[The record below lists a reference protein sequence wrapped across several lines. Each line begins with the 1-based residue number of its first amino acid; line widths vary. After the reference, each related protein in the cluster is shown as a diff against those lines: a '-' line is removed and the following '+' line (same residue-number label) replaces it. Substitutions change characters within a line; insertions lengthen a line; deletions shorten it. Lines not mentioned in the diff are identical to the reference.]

1 MKVKQV
7 LDFLEDKYP
16 LDTALGFDNVGLL
29 VGSENFDVSGIIVAL
44 DCEMDTIKFAIKN
57 GCNLIVTHHPV
68 IFDPLKKV
76 LANSVVYE
84 LIKNGISVISMHT
97 NMDFATDG
105 VNDVL
110 AKVIGLQNVESVT
123 SSDGVLLRK
132 ASISPCTAQ
141 TLATKLKASLGDVV
155 RYTESDKLI
164 ENVLICSGSG
174 GNYLWDALSMGC
186 QALITAD
193 VKHNIFIDSIN
204 VGVSVF
210 DAGHFA
216 TEDVIVKPLCS
227 MISNNFDTI
236 KTLPYHTIKIKS
248 C

>member
-1 MKVKQV
+1 MKIKNV
-7 LDFLEDKYP
+7 LDFLQAKYP
-16 LDTALGFDNVGLL
+16 LDTALSFDNVGLL
-29 VGSENFDVSGIIVAL
+29 VGGENYDVSGIVVAL
-44 DCEMDTIKFAIKN
+44 DCEIDTVKFAVKN

-68 IFDPLKKV
+68 IFDGLKKV
-76 LANSVVYE
+76 LSGSVVYE

-97 NMDFATDG
+97 NMDFALDG
-105 VNDVL
+105 VNDAL
-110 AKVIGLQNVESVT
+110 SRVIGLHNVQEIT

-132 ASISPCTAQ
+132 ASIPPCTAQ
-141 TLATKLKASLGDVV
+141 SLATKLKASLGDVV
-155 RYTESDKLI
+155 RYTECDKMI

-174 GNYLWDALSMGC
+174 GNYIYDTKSMGC

-204 VGVSVF
+204 MGVSVF

-216 TEDVIVKPLCS
+216 TEDVIVKPICDMLT
-227 MISNNFDTI
+227 NEFNKT
-236 KTLPYHTIKIKS
+236 KTLPYHTLKIKS